1 MLSLRDCFVP
11 CRYVEALR
19 AEVKEKMKLY
29 NIDLPPLCSCSS
41 DFWESHPT
49 TCANNCIFYK
59 NHKGRSSSISRGDG
73 KDPTEGVGLTAPR
86 EIKPDQMSFRAS
98 CTP

>member
-1 MLSLRDCFVP
+1 MLSLRNCFVP

-59 NHKGRSSSISRGDG
+59 NHKAYSHALQSVISSCDLVDGRPKLPLRH
-73 KDPTEGVGLTAPR
+73 LA
-86 EIKPDQMSFRAS
+86 AL
-98 CTP
+98 CTCPAKL